1 MGVLEFAGP
10 AGWDSWL
17 ADHHD
22 TQTETWV
29 RIGKRHADIALP
41 TIDESGEL
49 ALCFGWIDGQRK
61 AHDEVS
67 FLQRYSRRRP
77 KSSWSKVNVERV
89 KSLIAAG
96 RMRQPGFAEIEDA
109 RADGRWEAAYE
120 PQRTASVP
128 VELAAALVDNPVAQA
143 AFGRLGRSEQYLF
156 MLPMLKTYTPKTRAA
171 ALLRLISRLD
181 R

>member
-89 KSLIAAG
+89 ESLIAPVACASQG
-96 RMRQPGFAEIEDA
+96 SQRLGMPGQTVDGKPRTSHSAP
-109 RADGRWEAAYE
+109 RACPWSWQLHLWIIPLPRRHSG
-120 PQRTASVP
+120 ASVDP
-128 VELAAALVDNPVAQA
+128 SSISSCSRCSRPTLPRRGPLRYSDSS
-143 AFGRLGRSEQYLF
+143 RS
-156 MLPMLKTYTPKTRAA
+156 
-171 ALLRLISRLD
+171 
-181 R
+181 